1 MLKDNRLI
9 NCEMLLVLGFY
20 KLSYVAVKM
29 TGIFCLSEPIVR
41 IEAIINA
48 SSQVDARLF
57 S

>member
-41 IEAIINA
+41 FEAIINA
-48 SSQVDARLF
+48 SSQVDARL
-57 S
+57 

>member
-29 TGIFCLSEPIVR
+29 KGIFCLSEPIVR

-48 SSQVDARLF
+48 SSQVDARL
-57 S
+57 